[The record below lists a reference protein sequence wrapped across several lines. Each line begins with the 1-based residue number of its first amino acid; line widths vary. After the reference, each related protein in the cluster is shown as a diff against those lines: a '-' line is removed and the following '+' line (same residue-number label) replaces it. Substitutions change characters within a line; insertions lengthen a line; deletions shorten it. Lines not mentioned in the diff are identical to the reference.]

1 MAAVTSRRVTLSRD
15 RQIFPR
21 NRNKLTIA
29 AVAGTLTV
37 ATAASAAAIAWPSG
51 PASGATGPAG
61 AAFTTLN
68 HANHAG
74 HTNHVNH
81 QNQSA
86 GRRADRQPTVQEA
99 KLAVARFRIAAQHR
113 AVLTADRTASGPATA
128 AASGTPE
135 SIAKSMLASFGWSS
149 SQFSCLE
156 PLWAHESG
164 WNATATNP
172 STGAY
177 GIPQAEPGSK
187 MASAGPDWKSDAA
200 TQIKWGLGYIKD
212 TYGSPCGAESH
223 EQADGWY

>member
-1 MAAVTSRRVTLSRD
+1 LSRD
-15 RQIFPR
+15 RQIFTR

-37 ATAASAAAIAWPSG
+37 ATAASAAAMALPSG
-51 PASGATGPAG
+51 SASGATGSAG
-61 AAFTTLN
+61 AAFATLSHSK
-68 HANHAG
+68 HADHS
-74 HTNHVNH
+74 NH
-81 QNQSA
+81 QYQPA
-86 GRRADRQPTVQEA
+86 GRLADQQPMVQDA
-99 KLAVARFRIAAQHR
+99 KLAVARFRVAAEHR
-113 AVLTADRTASGPATA
+113 ATLTAERTASGPATP
-128 AASGTPE
+128 AASGTPQ

-164 WNATATNP
+164 WNPAATNP

-187 MASAGPDWKSDAA
+187 MASAGPDWKSDPA

>member
-1 MAAVTSRRVTLSRD
+1 LSRD
-15 RQIFPR
+15 RQIFTR

-37 ATAASAAAIAWPSG
+37 ATAASAAAVAWPSG
-51 PASGATGPAG
+51 SASGATGS
-61 AAFTTLN
+61 AFATLN
-68 HANHAG
+68 HS
-74 HTNHVNH
+74 NH
-81 QNQSA
+81 QYQPA
-86 GRRADRQPTVQEA
+86 DRRADHQPTVQDA
-99 KLAVARFRIAAQHR
+99 KLAVARFRVAAEHR
-113 AVLTADRTASGPATA
+113 ATLTAGRTASGPATP
-128 AASGTPE
+128 AASGTPQ

-164 WNATATNP
+164 WNPAATNP

-187 MASAGPDWKSDAA
+187 MASAGPDWKSDPA

>member
-1 MAAVTSRRVTLSRD
+1 MSRD
-15 RQIFPR
+15 RQIFTR
-21 NRNKLTIA
+21 NRNRLTIA

-37 ATAASAAAIAWPSG
+37 ATAASAAAMAWPSG
-51 PASGATGPAG
+51 SVSGATG
-61 AAFTTLN
+61 AAFATLN
-68 HANHAG
+68 HSDHAD
-74 HTNHVNH
+74 HWNH
-81 QNQSA
+81 QYQVA
-86 GRRADRQPTVQEA
+86 GRRADHQPTVQDA
-99 KLAVARFRIAAQHR
+99 KLAVARFRVAAEHQ
-113 AVLTADRTASGPATA
+113 ATLTADRTASGPAA
-128 AASGTPE
+128 PAASGTPQ

-164 WNATATNP
+164 WNPTATNP

-187 MASAGPDWKSDAA
+187 MASAGPDWKSDPA

-223 EQADGWY
+223 EHADGWY

>member
-1 MAAVTSRRVTLSRD
+1 LSRD
-15 RQIFPR
+15 RQIFTR
-21 NRNKLTIA
+21 KRNKLTIA

-37 ATAASAAAIAWPSG
+37 ATAASAAAVAWPSG
-51 PASGATGPAG
+51 SASGATGSAG
-61 AAFTTLN
+61 AAFATLN
-68 HANHAG
+68 HSNHRYQPAD
-74 HTNHVNH
+74 
-81 QNQSA
+81 
-86 GRRADRQPTVQEA
+86 RRADHQPTVQDA
-99 KLAVARFRIAAQHR
+99 KLAVARFRVAAEHR
-113 AVLTADRTASGPATA
+113 ATLTAGRTASGPATP
-128 AASGTPE
+128 AASGTPQ

-164 WNATATNP
+164 WNPAATNP

-187 MASAGPDWKSDAA
+187 MASAGPDWKSDPA